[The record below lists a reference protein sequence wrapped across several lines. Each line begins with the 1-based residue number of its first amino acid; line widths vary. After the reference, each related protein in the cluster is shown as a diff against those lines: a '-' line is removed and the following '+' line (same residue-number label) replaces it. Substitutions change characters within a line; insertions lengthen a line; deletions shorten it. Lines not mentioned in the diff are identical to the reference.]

1 MSSSAPS
8 RLHPVAHIALSLDD
22 APAAAAQPAAPVS
35 TAAKSP
41 GRPKPNHRRIGPTRL
56 ETVEDP
62 LGPLGASVDSLGD
75 SQVDEPPAPPQKEL
89 AAGRGSRPTT
99 ATSQSSIRGMMES
112 VNLDESL
119 ESPTMAGA
127 RVPPP
132 VQPPSNNG
140 PPRQT
145 QPSVSVEQAAKP
157 TFHITVGDPH
167 KVGDLTSSHTE
178 YQVRTVVCFYI
189 SLVALVVAGLTLPRL
204 PRRLTGILNLPS
216 PAATAISSGCTTSS
230 IITILASSSRLL
242 RKSKP

>member
-1 MSSSAPS
+1 MD
-8 RLHPVAHIALSLDD
+8 LHDEGADAWGAHITLSLDD
-22 APAAAAQPAAPVS
+22 APAADAQPAEAAPAPSAS
-35 TAAKSP
+35 TAPRSP
-41 GRPKPNHRRIGPTRL
+41 GRPKPNRRIGVPQPTRL
-56 ETVEDP
+56 ESVDDP
-62 LGPLGASVDSLGD
+62 LGPLGAPADSLGD

-112 VNLDESL
+112 VNLEDSL

-132 VQPPSNNG
+132 VQPPNNNG
-140 PPRQT
+140 PPRQK

-178 YQVRTVVCFYI
+178 YQVRTVVCF
-189 SLVALVVAGLTLPRL
+189 
-204 PRRLTGILNLPS
+204 
-216 PAATAISSGCTTSS
+216 ATAV
-230 IITILASSSRLL
+230 
-242 RKSKP
+242 